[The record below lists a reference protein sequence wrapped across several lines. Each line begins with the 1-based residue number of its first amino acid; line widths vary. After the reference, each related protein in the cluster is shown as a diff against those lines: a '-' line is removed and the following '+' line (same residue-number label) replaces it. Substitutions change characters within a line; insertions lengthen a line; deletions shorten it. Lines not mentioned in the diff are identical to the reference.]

1 MEPQINTN
9 PIINFIKNVFNK
21 LSNTALL
28 SILST
33 NSSATIGDEYLENS
47 TDLTKYKES
56 AAEEAG
62 YSKTQAEGIDKA
74 FETAIN
80 NIKTLETST
89 TQIPAEKD
97 NKFEV
102 FPEELSDVQIAEPE
116 HTDSRTSGN
125 SREHGE

>member
-47 TDLTKYKES
+47 TDLIKYKES

-62 YSKTQAEGIDKA
+62 YSRTQAEGIDKA

-89 TQIPAEKD
+89 TQIPVERD
-97 NKFEV
+97 
-102 FPEELSDVQIAEPE
+102 I
-116 HTDSRTSGN
+116 SRGII
-125 SREHGE
+125 